1 MGVTIAAI
9 CFTAVFV
16 LIFALLLSPP
26 TKLVDKLTGKK
37 PTDKQ

>member
-1 MGVTIAAI
+1 MGVTIVAI
-9 CFTAVFV
+9 CFTLVFV

-37 PTDKQ
+37 PSDK